1 MKLTASKVPRIV
13 VALLLAFAGAIAA
26 APKPAAEAP
35 RARLLAAPKP
45 VYPPEAV
52 RQRVEGVG
60 QFRIDMDFSTGKPT
74 RVVVV
79 KSTGSILLD
88 NAAVAALRQWRAAPG
103 AIRVINLPLVFRVSR
118 GQPSVDFQ

>member
-1 MKLTASKVPRIV
+1 MTSR
-13 VALLLAFAGAIAA
+13 LLLILPLALASTVAA

-35 RARLLAAPKP
+35 RARMLAVPKP

-52 RQRVEGVG
+52 RQRVEGAG
-60 QFRIDMDFSTGKPT
+60 QFRIDMDFATGKPT

-79 KSTGSILLD
+79 KSTGSVLLD

-103 AIRVINLPLVFRVSR
+103 TIKVINLPLVFRVSR
-118 GQPSVDFQ
+118 GQPSVQFE